1 MSSWASLGAVPDSR
15 KKNRETH
22 PQGAHTHA
30 HNNDHLRV
38 STYRM
43 GQTPNACRK
52 SARWPDSRSWI
63 DLVAVRESLLNCVAA
78 STGAVDLDALSR
90 IEFEHN
96 RRVVGDALRNIPVG
110 ASVGIVKTYWSDP
123 AQRDTV
129 DRGTLYLARREC
141 GRFGLARGGLYTWT
155 AQEAAEAI
163 AAVSL
168 SVHIYAC
175 GQGDPSHHIP
185 NLDHIWERS
194 WIRAATV
201 ALGDGPGQDSWTAH
215 TIDSV
220 GAVLRT
226 LVALCDDRA
235 HNCRVTPAERFCSL
249 GAVKLA
255 AIIASSFDLVSL
267 GTAYG
272 KDWARVADTERSLRG
287 MLAWIDAMERTDVL
301 FEHMLKRYQA
311 ERIDRTIAADSR
323 VATPPNNAVD

>member
-1 MSSWASLGAVPDSR
+1 MP
-15 KKNRETH
+15 
-22 PQGAHTHA
+22 
-30 HNNDHLRV
+30 
-38 STYRM
+38 
-43 GQTPNACRK
+43 
-52 SARWPDSRSWI
+52 WPDSRSWI
-63 DLVAVRESLLNCVAA
+63 DLVAVRKSLLNCVAT
-78 STGAVDLDALSR
+78 STGVVDLDTLSR

-96 RRVVGDALRNIPVG
+96 RQVAGDVLKNIPVG

-123 AQRDTV
+123 SQRDTV
-129 DRGTLYLARREC
+129 DKGTLYLAHRER
-141 GRFGLARGGLYTWT
+141 GRFGLARGGSHTWT

-168 SVHIYAC
+168 DVHICAC
-175 GQGDPSHHIP
+175 GQGDSSHHIP

-215 TIDSV
+215 TIDAV

-226 LVALCDDRA
+226 LVSLCDDRA
-235 HNCRVTPAERFCSL
+235 HNCRVTPAERFCSPETF
-249 GAVKLA
+249 KLA

-267 GTAYG
+267 GATYG
-272 KDWARVADTERSLRG
+272 KYWARVADTERSLRG

-311 ERIDRTIAADSR
+311 ERIDRTIAADLR
-323 VATPPNNAVD
+323 VAPSSDEVA